1 MSGLINE
8 FSPRWYVI
16 HTHAKQ
22 EGRAESNLLA
32 WNVETFVPRYR
43 VRLRNE
49 FKSEPSY
56 TARPLF
62 PGYIFARLSSFDMF
76 HKVRYTRG
84 VHNILSMGNRPIAL
98 DDAIIT
104 TMMARADA
112 DGLIKLEDEIKSGDE
127 VIVNGSAFSGFVAIF
142 DRRMKD
148 TERVVVLLKTAY
160 QFSVVLPRSSV
171 IKNVG
176 RPAAPVHP
184 PGSR

>member
-32 WNVETFVPRYR
+32 WNVETFVPRYGGR
-43 VRLRNE
+43 RRNK
-49 FKSEPSY
+49 FKPEPSY
-56 TARPLF
+56 TVRPLF
-62 PGYIFARLSSFDMF
+62 PSYIFVRLSSFDMF
-76 HKVRYTRG
+76 HKIRYTRG
-84 VHNILSMGNRPIAL
+84 VRGILSMGNKPISL
-98 DDAIIT
+98 DDSVIT
-104 TMMARADA
+104 TIMSRADS
-112 DGLIKLEDEIKSGDE
+112 DGLVKLEEEIKSGDE
-127 VIVNGSAFSGFVAIF
+127 VIVSGSAFSGFVAVF

-160 QFSVVLPRSSV
+160 QFSVVLPESSV

-176 RPAAPVHP
+176 RPAAPAP
-184 PGSR
+184 YPGSR

>member
-1 MSGLINE
+1 MTGLINE

-22 EGRAESNLLA
+22 EGRAENNLLS

-43 VRLRNE
+43 ARLHNE
-49 FKSEPSY
+49 FKSAPSY
-56 TARPLF
+56 TVRPLF
-62 PGYIFARLSSFDMF
+62 PSYLFARLSSFDML

-84 VHNILSMGNRPIAL
+84 VRDILSMGNKPIPL

-104 TMMARADA
+104 TIRERADGK
-112 DGLIKLEDEIKSGDE
+112 GLVALEDEIKSGDE
-127 VIVNGSAFSGFVAIF
+127 VIVNGSAFSSFVAIF

-160 QFSVVLPRSSV
+160 QFSVILPESSI
-171 IKNVG
+171 IKNVS
-176 RPAAPVHP
+176 RPAGPPP